1 MEKDIILGITEAKY
15 LQDYKVQVVFN
26 DGKQGVADL
35 SDALRGPVFD
45 PLKDKKIFA
54 QLHVDKE
61 METIAWPNGADLA
74 PEYVYFKAFK
84 DVPELQKQFQE
95 WGYKDEN

>member
-1 MEKDIILGITEAKY
+1 MLHITKAKY
-15 LQDYKVQVVFN
+15 LTDYKVQVVFN
-26 DGKQGVADL
+26 DGKEGVADL

-45 PLKDKKIFA
+45 PLKDKKLFA
-54 QLHVDKE
+54 QLRLDKE

-74 PEYVYFKAFK
+74 PEYVYYRAFK

-95 WGYKDEN
+95 WGYKD

>member
-1 MEKDIILGITEAKY
+1 MMLHITKAKY
-15 LQDYKVQVVFN
+15 LTDYKVQVVFY
-26 DGKQGVADL
+26 DGKEGVADL

-45 PLKDKKIFA
+45 PLKDKKLFA
-54 QLHVDKE
+54 QLRVDKE

-74 PEYVYFKAFK
+74 PEFVYYRAFK

-95 WGYKDEN
+95 WGYKD